1 MSNVELARFLAH
13 CMYQLACMILYYQ
26 FGDRAK
32 ADKCQS
38 DFRKTLETLDTL
50 DAGTKEGE

>member
-1 MSNVELARFLAH
+1 MNNVELARFLAH
-13 CMYQLACMILYYQ
+13 CMYQLACMVLYYQ

-38 DFRKTLETLDTL
+38 DFRKTLETLDAL